1 MPSKD
6 LLALNPDFNAAD
18 LPGATR
24 RRSKRSA
31 LGLPRPE
38 RAKPGEG
45 DRVPDLM
52 RLAAVGWTRTN
63 YDHKTGEHWLSG
75 ARGIGPR
82 CASYRAMLD
91 TGLKGI
97 DNA

>member
-6 LLALNPDFNAAD
+6 FLALNPGFNAAD
-18 LPGATR
+18 MPGANR

-31 LGLPRPE
+31 PDLPRPE

-45 DRVPDLM
+45 DRQKDLET
-52 RLAAVGWTRTN
+52 LARAGWNYFT
-63 YDHKTGEHWLSG
+63 YDHRTGEFWLWG
-75 ARGIGPR
+75 ARGIGTR

-91 TGLKGI
+91 TGLEML
-97 DNA
+97 